1 MDGWEALADGHGVFS
16 TAEAMSAG
24 FTARD
29 LRQLVRSDAVV
40 RLDRGWYGL
49 TEALSSDP
57 DSPWERRRRQHALR
71 ARAIIRGYESPVV
84 ASHHTGLAVPGLP
97 VFAADLRQVHAT
109 RVDAGQFRRRAG
121 LTVHERSNG
130 LQAVE
135 GVIDL
140 RSAIMGDR
148 PVQWADGC
156 ACRGRRRSAPP
167 PVDRRRSCVLG

>member
-71 ARAIIRGYESPVV
+71 ARAVVRAYESPVV
-84 ASHHTGLAVPGLP
+84 ASHHTGLVVLGLP
-97 VFAADLRQVHAT
+97 VFAADLR
-109 RVDAGQFRRRAG
+109 
-121 LTVHERSNG
+121 
-130 LQAVE
+130 
-135 GVIDL
+135 
-140 RSAIMGDR
+140 
-148 PVQWADGC
+148 
-156 ACRGRRRSAPP
+156 
-167 PVDRRRSCVLG
+167 